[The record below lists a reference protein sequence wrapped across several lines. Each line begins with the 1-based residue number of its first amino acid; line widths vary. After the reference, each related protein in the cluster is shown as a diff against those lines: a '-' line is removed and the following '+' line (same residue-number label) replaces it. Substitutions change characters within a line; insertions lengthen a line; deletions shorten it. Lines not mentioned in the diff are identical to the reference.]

1 MGREG
6 AREGAAPKFFFNRA
20 VIAYAIPMRSFTGVG
35 IMVEVLD
42 LAWVAVIVPPQIS
55 PLVTE
60 PSAKTTP
67 ITRCFRAPLMHSN
80 IVCKVPH
87 LRLRAG
93 RAWRRPPPLGRL
105 LAPDLYMIFES
116 FQIKACPHLFFPK
129 TVPFTTDASQA

>member
-1 MGREG
+1 
-6 AREGAAPKFFFNRA
+6 
-20 VIAYAIPMRSFTGVG
+20 
-35 IMVEVLD
+35 MVEVLD

-60 PSAKTTP
+60 PSAKTTY
-67 ITRCFRAPLMHSN
+67 ITRCFRVPLMHSN

-105 LAPDLYMIFES
+105 LAPDLYMAVKF
-116 FQIKACPHLFFPK
+116 L
-129 TVPFTTDASQA
+129 ASSVWHGNGSHRHAEWAGLS